1 MNCSKCVSIWGTSYT
16 LDPLPIPHFPPLQ
29 IPGGATDA
37 ASQDLTEFLF
47 CSSAVLDPTVGHTV
61 DVLSPFISVILID
74 SSTGS
79 PVYVL
84 MLSIQAVRGLPGLL
98 HLALFLASLSP
109 GNSLVSEILP
119 VPRVRDV
126 TKHASINRG
135 LASLL
140 VNVCCL
146 FQINK

>member
-1 MNCSKCVSIWGTSYT
+1 MSASGGLRT

-79 PVYVL
+79 PVHVL

-98 HLALFLASLSP
+98 QLALFLALVYLFLQATPLFPKYCQSRVYVMSP
-109 GNSLVSEILP
+109 NML
-119 VPRVRDV
+119 
-126 TKHASINRG
+126 T
-135 LASLL
+135 
-140 VNVCCL
+140 
-146 FQINK
+146 